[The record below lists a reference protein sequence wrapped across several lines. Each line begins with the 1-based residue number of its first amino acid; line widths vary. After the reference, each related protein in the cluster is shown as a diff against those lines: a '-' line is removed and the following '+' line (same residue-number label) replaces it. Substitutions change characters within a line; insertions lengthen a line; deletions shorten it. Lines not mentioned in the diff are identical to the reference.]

1 MINNTSEPP
10 KNEVRYNG
18 FSSHLGVKIYL
29 LMSVLFEAFLFK
41 IAQVKISYQITIHRN
56 WSWIFCP
63 CTIWSH
69 FNFIWLSFYLK
80 KKKKIWS
87 ESQFNLIN
95 QSYVN
100 INLIFLCQK
109 HQDILL
115 QVDSMS
121 YFSSVIS
128 IYNGK
133 NMLHPPPP
141 PKKKKS
147 IHYNV
152 IVPFS
157 CVIAQI
163 LSRCAL
169 VMLQC

>member
-1 MINNTSEPP
+1 
-10 KNEVRYNG
+10 
-18 FSSHLGVKIYL
+18 
-29 LMSVLFEAFLFK
+29 
-41 IAQVKISYQITIHRN
+41 
-56 WSWIFCP
+56 
-63 CTIWSH
+63 
-69 FNFIWLSFYLK
+69 
-80 KKKKIWS
+80 
-87 ESQFNLIN
+87 
-95 QSYVN
+95 
-100 INLIFLCQK
+100 
-109 HQDILL
+109 
-115 QVDSMS
+115 MS

-133 NMLHPPPP
+133 NMLHPTP
-141 PKKKKS
+141 PKKIS

>member
-1 MINNTSEPP
+1 
-10 KNEVRYNG
+10 
-18 FSSHLGVKIYL
+18 
-29 LMSVLFEAFLFK
+29 
-41 IAQVKISYQITIHRN
+41 
-56 WSWIFCP
+56 
-63 CTIWSH
+63 
-69 FNFIWLSFYLK
+69 
-80 KKKKIWS
+80 
-87 ESQFNLIN
+87 
-95 QSYVN
+95 
-100 INLIFLCQK
+100 
-109 HQDILL
+109 
-115 QVDSMS
+115 MS

-141 PKKKKS
+141 KKKIS

-163 LSRCAL
+163 LRCAL